1 MDEPKAADS
10 AADGNELS
18 KDFKDL
24 AVNDSQGET
33 QTAKGKKRKNHRG
46 GQKTKHKEGQELSDT
61 ATKGPRGE
69 GPAQLYEVR
78 PTASKGLGVFAT
90 SDIPRGT
97 RIMCEPPLLYIDNA
111 NKPFTHILFD
121 RLSPADQTEFLS
133 LHAYFLKG
141 VKPEI
146 EKILRSFKEADPIS
160 FAAPM
165 EEQLNILA
173 VVKSNGCRT
182 NTGVAIPHDQGRIN
196 HSCLPNVYHAWNN
209 VINRATVHAVQ
220 DIVAGDEL
228 LTTYIRAH
236 EPRAQRLSY
245 LWQRWGFQCDCQACD
260 PSSTFGQA
268 SETRRQR
275 LSAISKFLVS
285 HNRLSLKGAGARN
298 VKALAAAIEY
308 SELLQEEGI
317 HNMELAIA

>member
-1 MDEPKAADS
+1 MEPS
-10 AADGNELS
+10 L
-18 KDFKDL
+18 
-24 AVNDSQGET
+24 
-33 QTAKGKKRKNHRG
+33 
-46 GQKTKHKEGQELSDT
+46 
-61 ATKGPRGE
+61 
-69 GPAQLYEVR
+69 
-78 PTASKGLGVFAT
+78 ASKEFEALNRHVDRVPGAN
-90 SDIPRGT
+90 SSCIAS
-97 RIMCEPPLLYIDNA
+97 LLT
-111 NKPFTHILFD
+111 P
-121 RLSPADQTEFLS
+121 
-133 LHAYFLKG
+133 
-141 VKPEI
+141 
-146 EKILRSFKEADPIS
+146 
-160 FAAPM
+160 
-165 EEQLNILA
+165 
-173 VVKSNGCRT
+173 KST
-182 NTGVAIPHDQGRIN
+182 A
-196 HSCLPNVYHAWNN
+196 

-245 LWQRWGFQCDCQACD
+245 LSQRWGFQCDCQACD

-275 LSAISKFLVS
+275 LSDISKFLVS